1 MPSPIAATA
10 PERRNNDVPHAVP
23 ATPRMHAFAEQETM
37 DNATRSERSRAAA
50 IQAALAVIARDGP
63 GKLTFDAIARESG
76 MSKGGLVHQFRN
88 KGEVLR
94 ALLQHKTDFFERFSR
109 GYLAALDPA
118 SSETTLLA
126 QIATERE
133 ALDQPQSVLLALIA
147 AFVEDPDLLG
157 GTRETEAETVKRI
170 EAEAADPD
178 MSMLRWAAARGLTL
192 TALFGLCP
200 LSAKVRKRLF
210 ERLLDEDQ
218 WPTSRPCGKTACAVS
233 PSSLNAQGTQ
243 GHEHIER

>member
-1 MPSPIAATA
+1 
-10 PERRNNDVPHAVP
+10 
-23 ATPRMHAFAEQETM
+23 MHAFAEQETM
-37 DNATRSERSRAAA
+37 DNATRSERSRATA
-50 IQAALAVIARDGP
+50 IQAALAVIARDGA

-88 KGEVLR
+88 KGEVLK
-94 ALLQHKTDFFERFSR
+94 ALLQHKANFFERFSR

-133 ALDQPQSVLLALIA
+133 AIEQPHSVLLALVA
-147 AFVEDPDLLG
+147 AFIEDPDLLG
-157 GTRETEAETVKRI
+157 STLGIEAETVKRI

-192 TALFGLCP
+192 TALFGLWP
-200 LSAKVRKRLF
+200 LSANDRERLF
-210 ERLLDEDQ
+210 GRLLDEDQ
-218 WPTSRPCGKTACAVS
+218 WPTSKAYGKALRAASSTGLS
-233 PSSLNAQGTQ
+233 PQDDMRHKHVA
-243 GHEHIER
+243 R

>member
-1 MPSPIAATA
+1 
-10 PERRNNDVPHAVP
+10 
-23 ATPRMHAFAEQETM
+23 M

-50 IQAALAVIARDGP
+50 IQAALAVIARDGA

-88 KGEVLR
+88 KGEVLK
-94 ALLQHKTDFFERFSR
+94 ALLQHKANFFERFSR

-133 ALDQPQSVLLALIA
+133 AIEQPHSVLLALVA
-147 AFVEDPDLLG
+147 AFVEDPDLLDSTL
-157 GTRETEAETVKRI
+157 GTETETVKRI

-200 LSAKVRKRLF
+200 LSANDRKRLF
-210 ERLLDEDQ
+210 ARLLDEDQ
-218 WPTSRPCGKTACAVS
+218 WPTSKAYGKTLRAASTSGLS
-233 PSSLNAQGTQ
+233 PQDDMRDTHAA
-243 GHEHIER
+243 R